1 MQPDEL
7 RHLPRYLK
15 GIQRRLEKMLEA
27 PTKDRALRVQ
37 IQLYWDRYKE
47 RLNKNR
53 SQMDAN
59 QAAALHEYR
68 WMVEEFR
75 ISLFAQEL
83 GTAKPVSAKRL
94 DKVWEEV

>member
-1 MQPDEL
+1 
-7 RHLPRYLK
+7 
-15 GIQRRLEKMLEA
+15 
-27 PTKDRALRVQ
+27 
-37 IQLYWDRYKE
+37 
-47 RLNKNR
+47 
-53 SQMDAN
+53 MDAK

-83 GTAKPVSAKRL
+83 GTAKPVSAQRL